1 MEISVINKLA
11 GTVLGGTTAV
21 SSLLTTETAIEA
33 AIVSTVCLLAFSVG
47 AVIIRK
53 EYEKK
58 NIVKGI
64 LIGVFAGISV
74 QLVAAYY
81 PSSESPVAIG
91 MMLFCL
97 FQTVPRFRL
106 FVLVYFSLPRYRMR
120 FVLCR
125 SNSFLVQ

>member
-97 FQTVPRFRL
+97 FPTQISEIFL
-106 FVLVYFSLPRYRMR
+106 KLVGKKADKL
-120 FVLCR
+120 
-125 SNSFLVQ
+125 